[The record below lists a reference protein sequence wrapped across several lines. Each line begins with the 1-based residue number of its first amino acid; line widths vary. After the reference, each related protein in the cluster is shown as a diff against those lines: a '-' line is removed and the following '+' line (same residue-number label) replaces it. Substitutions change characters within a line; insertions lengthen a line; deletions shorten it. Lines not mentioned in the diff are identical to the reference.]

1 MWLPIPIGGLFVKS
15 IGGVTLGLDD
25 KARVVV
31 RSNVLMENPADKDDL
46 YFVMFNIMAPDED
59 KPLRLSIGTVSDF
72 AKNMESMKLIQ
83 PGEAK
88 HLVNNDPHKYLGLV
102 AQHYGALVT
111 TGQEKVAI
119 PLDND
124 GNATKARA
132 VLASLIDNKCYLQ
145 VTRYKIPGGDPEI
158 IEKAQEVPTEELIP
172 NLKVMLDIVK
182 DWENFDIGEWTS

>member
-1 MWLPIPIGGLFVKS
+1 MKS
-15 IGGVTLGLDD
+15 IGSVTLGLDD

-31 RSNVLMENPADKDDL
+31 RSNVLMDNPADKDDL

-72 AKNMESMKLIQ
+72 ARNMESMNLIQ

-88 HLVNNDPHKYLGLV
+88 HLVDNDPTKYLGLV

-111 TGQEKVAI
+111 TGQEKVSI
-119 PLDND
+119 PLNND
-124 GNATKARA
+124 DNATKARA

>member
-1 MWLPIPIGGLFVKS
+1 MRS
-15 IGGVTLGLDD
+15 IGSVTLGLDD
-25 KARVVV
+25 EARVVV
-31 RSNVLMENPADKDDL
+31 RSNVLMQDPSDKDDL
-46 YFVMFNIMAPDED
+46 YFVMFNIMAPDKD

-72 AKNMESMKLIQ
+72 ARNMENMKLIQ

-88 HLVNNDPHKYLGLV
+88 HLVDNDPQRYLGLV

-119 PLDND
+119 PLDSD

-132 VLASLIDNKCYLQ
+132 LLASLIDNKCYIQ

-182 DWENFDIGEWTS
+182 DWKNFDMEAWTE